1 MIYHEP
7 VLLKE
12 VLEYLRPEPNDNFID
27 GTLGN
32 GGHALAL
39 LKLITPSGRLLGIDL
54 NRRTIE
60 MTQER
65 INAAASQIG
74 DRLILV
80 KDNFNNLEQIV
91 STYKFYPVKGI
102 LLDLG
107 FSSSE
112 LADPER
118 GFSFEQ
124 VGPLDMRYGDT
135 RLTAKEIVNH
145 WSEREL
151 SRIFKEYGEERYA
164 RLIARAMVEAR
175 KIRELETTTDL
186 VRVIERVYRGK
197 PKPKI
202 HFATKI
208 FQSLRIAVNDELNN
222 LKLVLPAALKV
233 LAPAGR
239 LAIISFHSLEDK
251 IVKDFFKQESKGCL
265 CPPSLPICHCGHEPS
280 LKIITKKPIR
290 PSQLEIKNNP
300 RSRSAKMRVAEKI

>member
-151 SRIFKEYGEERYA
+151 SRILKEYGEERYA